1 MHRLRMSSIL
11 SLQGEVVLK
20 IKLSILILLSLFFL
34 PSCTGGMKAALVTED
49 EAVIY
54 LGNGR
59 KVVSIEVDEHTM
71 EYLSEIGKDEPKDV
85 LSSLFSLDAVY
96 VDKNDY
102 LRRDEI
108 FSLLLRVTGEESVLA
123 ALNKYGKDLRKTDFI
138 NTINELSTSF
148 DDERLL
154 DETISAERVYE
165 YSLGPVLSYNIK
177 AYDEVEAFIAI
188 WVEEL
193 MR

>member
-1 MHRLRMSSIL
+1 METVADLPAHIEGA
-11 SLQGEVVLK
+11 QGAGHAVPPGEVHGCLDR
-20 IKLSILILLSLFFL
+20 L
-34 PSCTGGMKAALVTED
+34 GDAAAGEGLDAHGLDAPGQHVGLHGPGI
-49 EAVIY
+49 V
-54 LGNGR
+54 GR
-59 KVVSIEVDEHTM
+59 DGVEPLCQRD
-71 EYLSEIGKDEPKDV
+71 DEPKDV

-138 NTINELSTSF
+138 NTINELSASF

>member
-1 MHRLRMSSIL
+1 M
-11 SLQGEVVLK
+11 K
-20 IKLSILILLSLFFL
+20 IKLAILILLSLFFL
-34 PSCTGGMKAALVTED
+34 PSCSDGMKAALVTED

-54 LGNGR
+54 LGNGG
-59 KVVSIEVDEHTM
+59 KVVSIEVDERTM

-108 FSLLLRVTGEESVLA
+108 FSILLRVTGEESVLA

-138 NTINELSTSF
+138 NTINELSASF